1 MSENPIGQMP
11 IFSSTVRALNIV
23 VKCNGRYGVQT
34 FVTAFGALAC
44 ALQRVELAIVSLLIQ
59 LEINLV
65 GTMTFAIDVA
75 EIWLTFCTFQRHSG
89 PLGNI
94 SWSYSSAATAAGS
107 SITVAATGAA
117 FNSEKPFRHISPFAP
132 ARCDRFGEPA

>member
-59 LEINLV
+59 FEINLI
-65 GTMTFAIDVA
+65 GTMAFSIDVA
-75 EIWLTFCTFQRHSG
+75 KIWLTFCTFQR
-89 PLGNI
+89 LNLNI
-94 SWSYSSAATAAGS
+94 DIYIFAPITSLWQASREVF
-107 SITVAATGAA
+107 ITVRPRVFLNMRTVTLAALW
-117 FNSEKPFRHISPFAP
+117 
-132 ARCDRFGEPA
+132 C